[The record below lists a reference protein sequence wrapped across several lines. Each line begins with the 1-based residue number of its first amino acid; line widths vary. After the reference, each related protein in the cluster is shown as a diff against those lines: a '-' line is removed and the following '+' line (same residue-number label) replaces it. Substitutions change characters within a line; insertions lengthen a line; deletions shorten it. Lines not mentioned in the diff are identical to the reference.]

1 MDNISQDDLETLAA
15 ELGAALL
22 ARGWLLACAESCTG
36 GWAAQAITAHAGCSA
51 WFERGFVTYS
61 NAAKRELL
69 DVRAD
74 ILEACGAVSEETA
87 REMALGAL
95 TRSHAHVAF
104 AITGIAGPTGGTP
117 EKPVGTVCFAWAL
130 EDGRVHGARHL
141 LHGDRRQIRAQSV
154 RLALRET
161 LALVR

>member
-1 MDNISQDDLETLAA
+1 MDVKQDELEALAG

-36 GWAAQAITAHAGCSA
+36 GWAAQAITANAGCSA

-61 NAAKRELL
+61 DEAKRELL
-69 DVRAD
+69 EVRAE
-74 ILEACGAVSEETA
+74 ILSEFGAVSEETA
-87 REMALGAL
+87 REMVLGAL

-104 AITGIAGPTGGTP
+104 AITGIAGPSGGTP
-117 EKPVGTVCFAWAL
+117 DKPVGTVCFAWAL
-130 EDGRVHGARHL
+130 EDGRVLSKRHL
-141 LHGDRRQIRAQSV
+141 FTGERGMIRAQSV